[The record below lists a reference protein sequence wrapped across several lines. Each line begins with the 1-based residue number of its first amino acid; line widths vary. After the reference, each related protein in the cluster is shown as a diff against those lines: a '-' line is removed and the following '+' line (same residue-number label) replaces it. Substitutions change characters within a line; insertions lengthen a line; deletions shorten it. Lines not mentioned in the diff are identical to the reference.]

1 MENKRLK
8 RTISKLVKKAKPPV
22 RTGNMKMKTPAGD
35 RARKNYHLQT
45 QSYNKKVGIT
55 PTKKKVPKP
64 KR

>member
-1 MENKRLK
+1 MPLK
-8 RTISKLVKKAKPPV
+8 TIKAPVK
-22 RTGNMKMKTPAGD
+22 TGSMKMKTPAGD

>member
-1 MENKRLK
+1 MPLK
-8 RTISKLVKKAKPPV
+8 TIKAPVK
-22 RTGNMKMKTPAGD
+22 TGNMKMKTPAGD